1 MDYNFE
7 TLIGRRGTSCV
18 KYDMLQPLFGESDLL
33 PMWVADMDIASPDFI
48 LDDLR
53 KRMEHPIL
61 GYTFGGESYF
71 EAVLQWLEKRY
82 AIRTQR
88 ETLHF
93 IPGVVAGIAFCL
105 QSFTREGDAIV
116 IMTPV
121 YPPFLSLPKHG
132 SRELR
137 CSKLHIENGRFHID
151 FADLD
156 RQLQGAKMLIF
167 SNPHNPGGTV
177 WTKAEL
183 QQIASL
189 CAKHK
194 VVVISD
200 EIHADLTLPGFH
212 HTSYATASEE
222 AAAQS
227 VTFIAPSK
235 TFNIAGL
242 ASSVAYVPNAS
253 LRQTL
258 YGYIDGYELAN
269 GNVFAYAGA
278 ESAFRKGEE
287 WLNSQLLPF
296 LQSNLDFAIDYLKA
310 HLPEVKVIKPEAS
323 FLLWMDFSAMGIPHE
338 ELKERFIRKA
348 RIALNDG
355 TTFGGS
361 DYEGCFRLNVGCPR
375 SVLEDGLNRLCGVFR

>member
-1 MDYNFE
+1 MSTYDFE
-7 TLIGRRGTSCV
+7 KELERRGTACV
-18 KYDMLQPLFGESDLL
+18 KHDLLEPNFGASDLL
-33 PMWVADMDIASPDFI
+33 PMWVADMDIASPDFV

-53 KRMEHPIL
+53 KRLEHPVL
-61 GYTFGGESYF
+61 GYTFGSASYYD
-71 EAVLQWLEKRY
+71 AILQWLEKHY

-93 IPGVVAGIAFCL
+93 IPGIVAGIAFCL
-105 QSFTREGDAIV
+105 QSFTREGDAV
-116 IMTPV
+116 TVMTPV

-132 SRELR
+132 HRELR
-137 CSKLHIENGRFHID
+137 HSKLYIENGRFHID

-156 RQLQGAKMLIF
+156 RQLQGSKLLIL

-177 WTKAEL
+177 WTREEL
-183 QQIASL
+183 QQIAAL

-194 VVVISD
+194 VTVISD
-200 EIHADLTLPGFH
+200 EIHADLTLPGYR
-212 HTSYATASEE
+212 HTSYATVSDE
-222 AAAQS
+222 AAAHS
-227 VTFIAPSK
+227 VTFMAPSK

-258 YGYIDGYELAN
+258 YDYIDGYELAN
-269 GNVFAYAGA
+269 GNVFAYVGA

-287 WLNSQLLPF
+287 WLKQLLAF
-296 LQSNLDFAIDYLKA
+296 LQRNIDYATERLHKE
-310 HLPEVKVIKPEAS
+310 LPEVRVIKPEAS

-338 ELKERFIRKA
+338 ELKERFIHKA
-348 RIALNDG
+348 HIALNDG

-361 DYEGCFRLNVGCPR
+361 DYEGCFRMNVGCPR
-375 SVLEDGLNRLCGVFR
+375 RTLDDGLERIFSVLR